1 MIHWLMSLL
10 GALTERRFRDFS
22 LGIGAVAVV
31 ALLGVVALGFGTL
44 AAYVYFCASQG
55 VVGAA
60 LIICFAYALLA
71 ILIGA
76 AAMIRRRAE
85 RLPRGAVS
93 APTPAP
99 SENIHSFFQGLPG
112 AGAPKDREALLAA
125 MQIGRELAPLQLLAI
140 ALISGF
146 IVGRKLFK
154 LDELGAILLLDRDL
168 VWIDGHKTS
177 FHVTACTRMRVVSQQ
192 RQTFAMIG

>member
-22 LGIGAVAVV
+22 LGVGAVAVV
-31 ALLGVVALGFGTL
+31 ALLGAVGLGFGTL
-44 AAYVYFCASQG
+44 AAYVYFRPSQG

-85 RLPRGAVS
+85 RLACGAAS

-99 SENIHSFFQGLPG
+99 SENIHSFFQGLAG

-125 MQIGRELAPLQLLAI
+125 MQIGRELTPLQLLAI

-146 IVGRKLFK
+146 IVGRKPFK
-154 LDELGAILLLDRDL
+154 
-168 VWIDGHKTS
+168 
-177 FHVTACTRMRVVSQQ
+177 
-192 RQTFAMIG
+192 

>member
-10 GALTERRFRDFS
+10 GALTERRFRGLL
-22 LGIGAVAVV
+22 LGAGAVAVS

-44 AAYVYFCASQG
+44 AAYVYLRASQG

-76 AAMIRRRAE
+76 VAMIRRRAE
-85 RLPRGAVS
+85 RLARGAES
-93 APTPAP
+93 APTPAS
-99 SENIHSFFQGLPG
+99 SENIHSFFQGLAG

-125 MQIGRELAPLQLLAI
+125 MQIGRELTPLQLIAI

-146 IVGRKLFK
+146 IVGRKLGK
-154 LDELGAILLLDRDL
+154 
-168 VWIDGHKTS
+168 
-177 FHVTACTRMRVVSQQ
+177 
-192 RQTFAMIG
+192 